1 MKKLT
6 LILTVFVLS
15 LLVLVGCSQEFET
28 LEEYYAEYPE
38 QLQEL
43 KAKSETEQTE
53 IIIEDNTIIHRATSE
68 EMLSDE
74 DIELTI
80 NNMTEQDETLS
91 TYYGNLIDTFAASTQ
106 IEGIT
111 VRAELANSTGEVFYS
126 KTYE

>member
-53 IIIEDNTIIHRATSE
+53 IIIEDN
-68 EMLSDE
+68 
-74 DIELTI
+74 
-80 NNMTEQDETLS
+80 
-91 TYYGNLIDTFAASTQ
+91 
-106 IEGIT
+106 
-111 VRAELANSTGEVFYS
+111 
-126 KTYE
+126 K